1 LDEDVLITGKILL
14 LIAGVTGPIAFCLWY
29 FQIRGRSLFPPQRH
43 RSVPWT
49 GWQISLAVFSVF
61 LLCPVLA
68 SRFVS
73 AVSSEAPNDDQIG
86 ALTLAGARRELCA
99 ELAGFPLQVASILFI
114 CIALAGGRP
123 YQLGLVGKGAARW
136 FVLGWLFWLAVTPPA
151 LAINSLAE
159 WAYEGVLQTSPEKH
173 PIELI
178 GHLPLQLSDWLLV
191 FVVAV
196 LLAPIL
202 EELLF
207 RGVLQPWFAT
217 RRRGGDIAIAASCF
231 LVLLLRG
238 KKIGSACLA
247 LVLGSNGRPAWS
259 HEAWKEMVIEA
270 IPLLFVLL
278 SYPVYH
284 LAGRLFARR
293 SLRPE
298 TIRGIFG
305 TSMLFAMLHASV
317 WPTPIPLLFLALC
330 LGYLAYRTQSVI
342 PGIILH
348 SLFNSVATLQ
358 LVLSWANAANGN
370 S

>member
-1 LDEDVLITGKILL
+1 M
-14 LIAGVTGPIAFCLWY
+14 
-29 FQIRGRSLFPPQRH
+29 
-43 RSVPWT
+43 PWT

-99 ELAGFPLQVASILFI
+99 EIAGFPLQVASILFI

-159 WAYEGVLQTSPEKH
+159 WAYE
-173 PIELI
+173 
-178 GHLPLQLSDWLLV
+178 
-191 FVVAV
+191 
-196 LLAPIL
+196 
-202 EELLF
+202 
-207 RGVLQPWFAT
+207 GVLQPWFAT